1 MRLVWNFLSSIFEV
15 IEFTQ
20 SQSFGFFSTKTESIS
35 MPKFIDFMNEK
46 QRDPRLNEMLFP
58 SYGEKRCM
66 EIIKKHEPEEE
77 NRKASK

>member
-1 MRLVWNFLSSIFEV
+1 MA
-15 IEFTQ
+15 
-20 SQSFGFFSTKTESIS
+20 
-35 MPKFIDFMNEK
+35 KFIDFMNEK

-77 NRKASK
+77 NRKASKKFKIL

>member
-1 MRLVWNFLSSIFEV
+1 
-15 IEFTQ
+15 
-20 SQSFGFFSTKTESIS
+20 
-35 MPKFIDFMNEK
+35 MNEK

-77 NRKASK
+77 NKKASKKFQIGNCKIMIKNMS